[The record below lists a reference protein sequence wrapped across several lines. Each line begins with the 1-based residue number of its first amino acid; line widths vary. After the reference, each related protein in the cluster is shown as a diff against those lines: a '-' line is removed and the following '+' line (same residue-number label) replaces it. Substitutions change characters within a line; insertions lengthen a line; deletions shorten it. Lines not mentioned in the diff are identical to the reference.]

1 MHRIKWN
8 HVMKA
13 YTGVGA
19 GALLFLGMA
28 SAYAQSPD
36 IVLPGTTTQFDVLT
50 SSEDCTT
57 DAIDTGG
64 IAPQAYCTADADAL
78 DGPQLRVIATSGLST
93 DPDSFFGQSVS
104 SVANLSHSIQIPV
117 PASGPY
123 SQVLPVQIATEVAWS
138 GGAIAAGIDTTLVQV
153 VATFQ
158 VRDITDATPESPG
171 LVVASDTFLFERT
184 DADFEIPLNADAS
197 ALIDLVNTIDIVNI
211 SNSSGAD
218 VTALLERGRTYRIE
232 LEAKCDVQVPI
243 VGFGVCFFSKD
254 LLENISINIPFP
266 NFPALFENDGFSVSD
281 ITVAVGSD
289 PLQDLFGTP

>member
-8 HVMKA
+8 HA
-13 YTGVGA
+13 IRAFTGVGV
-19 GALLFLGMA
+19 GALLCLGMA

-36 IVLPGTTTQFDVLT
+36 IVLPGTTTLFDVFT

-64 IAPQAYCTADADAL
+64 IAPRALCKADADAL
-78 DGPQLRVIATSGLST
+78 DGPQLRVTATSGLST
-93 DPDSFFGQSVS
+93 DPDAFFGQQVS
-104 SVANLSHSIQIPV
+104 SVATLSRSIQIPV

-123 SQVLPVQIATEVAWS
+123 SPVLPVQIATEVAWS

-158 VRDITDATPESPG
+158 IRDITDATSESPG
-171 LVVASDTFLFERT
+171 PVVASDTFLFERT
-184 DADFEIPLNADAS
+184 DADFEIPLNADAT
-197 ALIDLVNTIDIVNI
+197 ALADLVNTVDLVDI
-211 SNSSGAD
+211 SNSSGTD
-218 VTALLERGRTYRIE
+218 VTALLKRGRTYRLE

-254 LLENISINIPFP
+254 LLQSISINIPFP
-266 NFPALFENDGFSVSD
+266 LFLEFFANDGFSVSD
-281 ITVAVGSD
+281 FTVAVGSD